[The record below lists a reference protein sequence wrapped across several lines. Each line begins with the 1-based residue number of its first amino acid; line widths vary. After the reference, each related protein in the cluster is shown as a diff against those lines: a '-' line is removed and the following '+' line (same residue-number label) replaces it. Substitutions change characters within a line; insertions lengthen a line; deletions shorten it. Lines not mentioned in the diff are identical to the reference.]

1 MIWGRFKAKPLPC
14 EQESLRARVSASPPA
29 EASSPGAWRSGSG
42 RLVSC
47 QDLSSRNLLPDT
59 FLPTGNGRQRLPS
72 GPRCRTGSACCV
84 ASGNALCLSE
94 PPQQAI
100 PQGLVGTWRSE
111 CFLTE
116 NSPPSLQ
123 SSPEGRPWG
132 AESTCVGGW
141 AGFVLKG
148 PGALGSG
155 RKLKLPG
162 VRQRLP
168 GHPASLT
175 TP

>member
-14 EQESLRARVSASPPA
+14 EQESLRARVSASPLA

-111 CFLTE
+111 CFFRE
-116 NSPPSLQ
+116 NSLAHRVCSLHLRADRGERRAPVWEVGLGL
-123 SSPEGRPWG
+123 SSKVPVPWG
-132 AESTCVGGW
+132 QEGNSSSQE
-141 AGFVLKG
+141 
-148 PGALGSG
+148 LGNVSQAT
-155 RKLKLPG
+155 LP
-162 VRQRLP
+162 
-168 GHPASLT
+168 A
-175 TP
+175 